1 MIRWN
6 FEAEVPTGNSLCEGE
21 AKLDELRWP
30 GRPSPIAQSIT
41 HQGVF
46 TGYILYCTY
55 TQHQQYR
62 MLYDFRLCCVY
73 FIVSV
78 SDLSPLY
85 RYRRFTLLR
94 KVSSPTP
101 QSERWPKE
109 RKNAVRAAP

>member
-46 TGYILYCTY
+46 TGYILYVY
-55 TQHQQYR
+55 TIHQQYR
-62 MLYDFRLCCVY
+62 MLYDFVLRV
-73 FIVSV
+73 
-78 SDLSPLY
+78 LY
-85 RYRRFTLLR
+85 CECF
-94 KVSSPTP
+94 
-101 QSERWPKE
+101 
-109 RKNAVRAAP
+109 